1 MEANNQ
7 ANKDDVFIEYLEN
20 MKLFNL
26 IFTLDVS
33 HLLKYVTIIKL
44 LSIIIF
50 KI

>member
-33 HLLKYVTIIKL
+33 HLLEYVTIIKL